1 MLKVS
6 KAVKLLKVS
15 RSGLPGL
22 LLIGAGLLATAAV
35 ISSALDAYDQVEK
48 EKKEEV
54 PDISVVNAED
64 EFEDAEDEFEDT
76 ETIKKA
82 TTVSKAMRVH
92 KVSNRTKLLLIGA
105 AGAAYSAYYM
115 KYYGYKYGFHLAT
128 RYNHYN
134 ADLGRYYCELFSKIH
149 GLIIGD
155 RDNYLTQAR
164 SSADGSKEWERF
176 MSKYEVNKKL
186 DDILEEARVHSFDY
200 ELENYGVTEDV

>member
-54 PDISVVNAED
+54 PDISVVDD
-64 EFEDAEDEFEDT
+64 ECESEDT
-76 ETIKKA
+76 ENTETVKKA
-82 TTVSKAMRVH
+82 TTVFKTKMEH

-105 AGAAYSAYYM
+105 AGAAYSAYHM
-115 KYYGYKYGFHLAT
+115 KCYGYKYCLGLAT
-128 RYNHYN
+128 RYNKYN
-134 ADLGRYYCELFSKIH
+134 SDLARYYCELFSKVH
-149 GLIIGD
+149 GLVYED
-155 RDNYLTQAR
+155 RDNYLAQAR

-186 DDILEEARVHSFDY
+186 GDILEEARVHSFDY
-200 ELENYGVTEDV
+200 ELENYGVTEDA

>member
-35 ISSALDAYDQVEK
+35 ISSALDAYDQAEK

-54 PDISVVNAED
+54 PDISVVDDDCEY
-64 EFEDAEDEFEDT
+64 EDAEDT
-76 ETIKKA
+76 ETVKKA
-82 TTVSKAMRVH
+82 TTVFKAAREH

-105 AGAAYSAYYM
+105 AGAAYSAYHM

-128 RYNHYN
+128 RYNNYN
-134 ADLGRYYCELFSKIH
+134 ADLCRYYCDLFSKIH
-149 GLIIGD
+149 GLITGD

-186 DDILEEARVHSFDY
+186 GDLLEEARVHSFDY

>member
-54 PDISVVNAED
+54 PDISVVDDDCEY
-64 EFEDAEDEFEDT
+64 EDAEDT
-76 ETIKKA
+76 ETAKKA
-82 TTVSKAMRVH
+82 TTVFKAAREH

-105 AGAAYSAYYM
+105 AGAAYSAYHM

-186 DDILEEARVHSFDY
+186 CDLLEEARVHSFDY

>member
-54 PDISVVNAED
+54 PDISVAD
-64 EFEDAEDEFEDT
+64 DDCKFEDADDTEDT
-76 ETIKKA
+76 DIAKKA
-82 TTVSKAMRVH
+82 TAVSKAAREH

-134 ADLGRYYCELFSKIH
+134 ADLGRYYCELLSKIH

-155 RDNYLTQAR
+155 RDNYLAQAR

>member
-64 EFEDAEDEFEDT
+64 EFEDAEDT
-76 ETIKKA
+76 ETVKKA
-82 TTVSKAMRVH
+82 TTVFKAPRGH

-105 AGAAYSAYYM
+105 AGAAYSAYRM
-115 KYYGYKYGFHLAT
+115 KYYGYKYNLELAT
-128 RYNHYN
+128 RYNKYN
-134 ADLGRYYCELFSKIH
+134 CDLAHYYCELLGKIH

-200 ELENYGVTEDV
+200 QLENYGVTEDV

>member
-35 ISSALDAYDQVEK
+35 ISSALDAYDQAEK

-54 PDISVVNAED
+54 PDVSVVDDDCEY
-64 EFEDAEDEFEDT
+64 EDAEDT
-76 ETIKKA
+76 ETVKKA
-82 TTVSKAMRVH
+82 TTVFKAAREH

-134 ADLGRYYCELFSKIH
+134 ADLCRYYCELFGKIH
-149 GLIIGD
+149 SLIVGD

-186 DDILEEARVHSFDY
+186 CDLLEEARVHSFDY

>member
-54 PDISVVNAED
+54 PDISVVD
-64 EFEDAEDEFEDT
+64 VDCEFEDAEDT
-76 ETIKKA
+76 ETVKKA
-82 TTVSKAMRVH
+82 TTVSKAAREH
-92 KVSNRTKLLLIGA
+92 KASNRTKLLLIGA
-105 AGAAYSAYYM
+105 AGAAYSAYRM
-115 KYYGYKYGFHLAT
+115 KYYGYKYGFHLVT
-128 RYNHYN
+128 RYNKYN
-134 ADLGRYYCELFSKIH
+134 CDLVHYYCELFNKIH

-200 ELENYGVTEDV
+200 QLENYGVTEDV